1 MRIVIDLHDGQ
12 STDRT
17 LCLAETLAQHPGEHR
32 IIIALPAVPPPTS
45 LPTSLTLGQRF
56 TRYLPGEDIRVWHS
70 PGPEAVSSLVQSAF
84 FVGLAPDLLIT
95 ARRDLFSDLPV
106 IDPSNFPE
114 GASPDWILA
123 AISAAV
129 TAGRNIH
136 APAVSD
142 HAAVK
147 PTLAVVSPLPPE
159 RTGIAGYTADLL
171 PALARYY
178 DIDVIVSQ
186 AAVSDPWIVEHCTIR
201 SPDWF
206 SKNGRR
212 YDRILYHIGNSAF
225 HYYMLELMEKHPGVV
240 CLHDFFLGHFTR
252 YVDAKDP
259 ASHLWAEQLY
269 GDHGYRPLKDRF
281 HDPDQNRVTV
291 TYPCS
296 FSVFRPA
303 LGIIVHSHY
312 TKDLARSWYPAYP
325 ERNLVVIPLVRT
337 PVPGEAP
344 GDAAPPTTPL
354 PQAKTSFVVC
364 SFGMLGP
371 FKQNHRLLSAWL
383 NSGLA
388 DNPDCHL
395 VFVGE
400 NNPGSYGR
408 DLVKTIAACPAKDRI
423 HITGWVT
430 GQDFLAWLNTADAAV
445 QLRTHSRGESSAA
458 VLDCMNHGLPV
469 IANGHGANAELPADA
484 LCLVPDRF
492 TEAELIQ
499 ALDSLY
505 RNPDLREKLG
515 QTAQAFIARHH
526 SPEVCARQYAQAIE
540 GFYHNQRRHR
550 YFLVGKLAAL
560 DCLPRDAHYLARLS
574 GDIAA
579 NQPDPMPQKS
589 LFIDVS
595 ATWRNDL
602 KAGIDRV
609 SRSLVLAMIDNPPQG
624 FRPEPVYLCEKNG
637 IWFYRYARSYTLGLL
652 ECPAIGIA
660 DDPVQMQAGDRLFC
674 PDLTGGILVAAERT
688 GLFERIRNR
697 GVRIIFTIFDLLPL
711 LRPDVFPPGA
721 DKEFHKWLMAV
732 CRSAHQ
738 VMCISRSV
746 AQELESWYATDPAF
760 SCLPLPDIDWFHLGA
775 DLDASSP
782 SQGMPRNAAETL
794 AKIQSCPCFLMVGTI
809 EPRKG
814 HLLAI
819 AAFERLWAA
828 GIDANLVIVGKQG
841 WSDLSDDQRR
851 TIPKILDTMQNHT
864 LKNIHLKNQHLFWLE
879 GISDEY
885 LDKVYAAADCLIAA
899 SEAEGFGLPL
909 IEAAQ
914 HGLPVMARDIPVF
927 REVAGDHAFYFSGDD
942 PEELADGLTHWL
954 DLYRNEQH
962 PRSDVMPWNTWRQS
976 CERLIRIIFEG
987 EGK

>member
-12 STDRT
+12 DSGHT
-17 LCLAETLAQHPGEHR
+17 LCLARILAKHPGEHR
-32 IIIALPAVPPPTS
+32 IIIALPAVP
-45 LPTSLTLGQRF
+45 LPTSLALRQRF
-56 TRYLPGEDIRVWHS
+56 ARYLPDEDIRVWQS
-70 PGPEAVSSLVQSAF
+70 PGPEPVSALVQSAF

-95 ARRDLFSDLPV
+95 GRRDLFPDMPV
-106 IDPSNFPE
+106 MDPGAFPE
-114 GASPDWILA
+114 GASPDRILA

-129 TAGRNIH
+129 TAGRNTL
-136 APAVSD
+136 ATAVSD
-142 HAAVK
+142 HIAVK

-178 DIDVIVSQ
+178 AIDVIVSQ
-186 AAVSDPWIVEHCTIR
+186 AEVSDPWIVEHCTIR

-206 SKNGRR
+206 CKNGRR
-212 YDRILYHIGNSAF
+212 YDRVLYHIGNSAF
-225 HYYMLELMEKHPGVV
+225 HHYMLELMEQHPGVV

-259 ASHLWAEQLY
+259 ASHHWAGQLY
-269 GDHGYRPLKDRF
+269 GDHGYRPLKERF
-281 HDPDQNRVTV
+281 HDPDQDRVTV

-296 FSVFRPA
+296 FAVFRAA

-325 ERNLVVIPLVRT
+325 ERNMAVIPLVRT
-337 PVPGEAP
+337 PAQGDGP
-344 GDAAPPTTPL
+344 GDAPPPTTPL
-354 PQAKTSFVVC
+354 PQAKTGYVVC

-388 DNPDCHL
+388 DDPNCHL

-408 DLVKTIAACPAKDRI
+408 DLVNTIAASRAKDRI
-423 HITGWVT
+423 HITGWVN
-430 GQDFLAWLNTADAAV
+430 GEDFLAWLNTADAAV

-469 IANGHGANAELPADA
+469 IANAHGANAELPTDA
-484 LCLVPDRF
+484 LFLLPDLF
-492 TEAELIQ
+492 TEAELIR
-499 ALDSLY
+499 ALETLY
-505 RNPDLREKLG
+505 QNPDLREKLG
-515 QTAQAFIARHH
+515 HTARAFIARHH
-526 SPEVCARQYAQAIE
+526 SPEVCSRQYAQGIE
-540 GFYHNQRRHR
+540 WFYHNQRRHR

-560 DCLPRDAHYLARLS
+560 DCLPRDANYLARLS
-574 GDIAA
+574 RDIAA
-579 NQPDPMPQKS
+579 NQPDPVPEKS

-609 SRSLVLAMIDNPPQG
+609 SRSLVLALIDNPPQG
-624 FRPEPVYLCEKNG
+624 FRAEPVYLCEKNG
-637 IWFYRYARSYTLGLL
+637 IWLYRYARTYTLSLL
-652 ECPAIGIA
+652 ECPSIGFGE
-660 DDPVQMQAGDRLFC
+660 DVVQMQAGDRLFC
-674 PDLTGGILVAAERT
+674 PDLTGGILVAAEKT
-688 GLFERIRNR
+688 GLFERIGNR
-697 GVRIIFTIFDLLPL
+697 GVQIIFTVFDLLPL

-738 VMCISRSV
+738 VVCISRSV
-746 AQELESWYATDPAF
+746 AQELESWYASDAAF
-760 SCLPLPDIDWFHLGA
+760 SCLPLPRIDWFHLGA

-782 SQGMPRNAAETL
+782 SLGMPKKAAETL
-794 AKIQSCPCFLMVGTI
+794 AKIQACPCFLMVGTI

-814 HLLAI
+814 HLQTI

-828 GIDANLVIVGKQG
+828 GVEINLVIVGKQG
-841 WSDLSDDQRR
+841 WTDLPDDQRR
-851 TIPKILDTMQNHT
+851 TIPKILDTIQRHP
-864 LKNIHLKNQHLFWLE
+864 LKNKHLFWLQ
-879 GISDEY
+879 GISDQY
-885 LDKVYAAADCLIAA
+885 LEKVYAAADCLIAA

-914 HGLPVMARDIPVF
+914 HGLSVIARDIVVF
-927 REVAGDHAFYFSGDD
+927 REVAGDHAFYFSGNE
-942 PEELADGLTHWL
+942 PEELANAVTRWL
-954 DLYRNEQH
+954 DLYRNEQQ

-976 CERLIRIIFEG
+976 CEQLIRVIFEG
-987 EGK
+987 